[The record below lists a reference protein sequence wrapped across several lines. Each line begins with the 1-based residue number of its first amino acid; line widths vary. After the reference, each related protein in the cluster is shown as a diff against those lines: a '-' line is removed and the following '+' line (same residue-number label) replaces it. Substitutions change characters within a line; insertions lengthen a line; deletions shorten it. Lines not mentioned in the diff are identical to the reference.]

1 MKLVQMSI
9 GTDEIGT
16 DELWLI
22 QGLVKMRYAGVEV
35 APFHMAWSLYA
46 EGFRSQFEETYWE
59 VDEVRLNYMLN
70 YELLSSIL
78 LDIILVVVE
87 TAMVLGVDI

>member
-1 MKLVQMSI
+1 MSF

-35 APFHMAWSLYA
+35 APP
-46 EGFRSQFEETYWE
+46 
-59 VDEVRLNYMLN
+59 RLPLICAQDSHLQRDQ
-70 YELLSSIL
+70 EP
-78 LDIILVVVE
+78 VQQ
-87 TAMVLGVDI
+87 

>member
-1 MKLVQMSI
+1 MSFGTDEIGTDEI

-35 APFHMAWSLYA
+35 APEKAVLTYPGNSLISLITVSCQQHA
-46 EGFRSQFEETYWE
+46 SISRWLDSFDRA
-59 VDEVRLNYMLN
+59 VV
-70 YELLSSIL
+70 LLQTVPS
-78 LDIILVVVE
+78 
-87 TAMVLGVDI
+87 A